1 MERTTANRQDP
12 PAPNGQGQTETAVKP
27 RLTVGKPELL
37 APAGN
42 IQALKA
48 AVESGADA
56 VYLGGKSFGARAS
69 AENFDQQELGEALT
83 YAHLRGVKVYV
94 TVNTLVDNGEF
105 GDLSEFLLF
114 LYREG
119 ADAVLVQDLGVVAW
133 ARRVLPGLPLHG
145 STQMTVH
152 NAAGVQFLAGL
163 GLHRVVLARETSYQ
177 ELLEIRRQSTLDL
190 EVFVHGALCISYSGQ
205 CLFSSMVGGRSGNR
219 GNCAGPCRM
228 AYALVDEHGGRLP
241 GGGDDPD
248 PGQHL
253 LSTRDLMLLEKL
265 PQLIQ
270 AGVVA
275 LKIEGRMKR
284 PEYVA
289 TVVRIYRNAL
299 DRAWRDPEGYQASEE
314 EVRDLAQVF
323 NRGFTAGYFDSRPGR
338 LLMSH
343 TRPNNRGLYLGRVL
357 KVNPGKGVV
366 FKTRLPLRVGDGIEF
381 WMQKGDREG
390 ITVHSMML
398 HPPAATQVQEAAPGS
413 EVEIAV
419 PFAVRPED
427 RVFKTHDELLISEAR
442 LSFTG
447 PGRLKVPIWINVR
460 ARQGE
465 CLKLEAVD
473 AEGIRVAVQGTFPGE
488 IARKHPLTPEV
499 ARAQIERL
507 GNTPFTLA
515 GLDCELD
522 GVAMYPLS
530 ELNTVRR
537 DLTTALQSARLERFR
552 RPLPDEVDKT
562 AAALWSS
569 LRQQAA
575 RDSNRPSV
583 PPVLTV
589 AVADYA
595 GLEAAI
601 EGGASAVYFG
611 GRSYRG
617 REAWNLDTL
626 DRSVSL
632 CRAGNVKAYLIL
644 PRIWKDDQPGG
655 AVEWLARAVRLQ
667 VDGVVAGDLG
677 GLELA
682 LQSGLETVTDFSVP
696 VFNDLAIQLL
706 LQRGASRLTLS
717 TELNREQ
724 LRGLRF
730 RGAPCLEMVLHGALP
745 LMISEHCPVGAV
757 TGAPSEDGD
766 RCPGVC
772 RRTACFLEDRQ
783 SYRFPL
789 QLDEHCRMTL
799 YNARELCLIEHLGDI
814 IQDGYGSL
822 RLDLR
827 SHEAKVVREITRIYS
842 DALKALLTGAWS
854 GSAALQAWEQLD
866 RFSGSGLTRGHYLR
880 GIMEKHEADGRS
892 TSGRGC

>member
-1 MERTTANRQDP
+1 VIGDDVAIEPN
-12 PAPNGQGQTETAVKP
+12 PAVS
-27 RLTVGKPELL
+27 RPELL

-42 IQALKA
+42 LQALKA
-48 AVESGADA
+48 AVENGADA
-56 VYLGGKSFGARAS
+56 VYLGGKSFGARAY
-69 AENFDQQELGEALT
+69 AENFDRQELGEALA

-119 ADAVLVQDLGVVAW
+119 ADALLVQDLGVIAW
-133 ARRVLPGLPLHG
+133 AQQVLPDFPLHG

-163 GLHRVVLARETSYQ
+163 GVRRVVLARETSYQ
-177 ELLEIRRQSTLDL
+177 ELLAIKRQSGLEL

-219 GNCAGPCRM
+219 GSCAGPCRM
-228 AYALVDEHGGRLP
+228 AYTLVDDRGRDLGGAC
-241 GGGDDPD
+241 

-265 PQLIQ
+265 PQLVQ
-270 AGVVA
+270 AGVAA

-299 DRAWRDPEGYQASEE
+299 DRAWRDPERYQVSEE

-323 NRGFTAGYFDSRPGR
+323 NRGFTTGYFDGRPGR
-338 LLMSH
+338 LLMSY

-357 KVNPGKGVV
+357 NATPGRGVV

-381 WMQKGDREG
+381 WMQRGDREG

-398 HPPAATQVQEAAPGS
+398 HLPVPVQVQEAGPGS

-419 PFAVRPED
+419 PFVVRPGD
-427 RVFKTHDELLISEAR
+427 RVFKTHDERLISEAR

-447 PGRLKVPIWINVR
+447 PGRLKIPVRVTVR
-460 ARQGE
+460 ARRGE
-465 CLKLEAVD
+465 PLELEAVD
-473 AEGIRVAVQGTFPGE
+473 ADGIRAAVKGTLPGE
-488 IARKHPLTPEV
+488 AALKHPLTPEV
-499 ARAQIERL
+499 AQAQIERL

-515 GLDCELD
+515 GLDCDLD
-522 GVAMYPLS
+522 GVAIYPLS
-530 ELNTVRR
+530 ELNAVRR
-537 DLTTALQSARLERFR
+537 ALTTALEGARLGRFR
-552 RPLPDEVDKT
+552 RVLPDGVEGT
-562 AAALWSS
+562 AAALQAS
-569 LRQQAA
+569 LRQDAEQV
-575 RDSNRPSV
+575 SHRPPAS
-583 PPVLTV
+583 PLLAV

-601 EGGASAVYFG
+601 DGGASAVYFG
-611 GRSYRG
+611 GLSYRG
-617 REAWNLDTL
+617 REAWNLVTATRAVD
-626 DRSVSL
+626 L
-632 CRAGNVKAYLIL
+632 CRANNVRAYLII
-644 PRIWKDDQPGG
+644 PRIWKEGERSG
-655 AVEWLARAVRLQ
+655 IAEWLDTAVRLQ
-667 VDGVVAGDLG
+667 VAGVVAGDLG
-677 GLELA
+677 GLGLA
-682 LQSGLETVTDFSVP
+682 IQSGLETVADLSIP

-706 LQRGASRLTLS
+706 LRQGAARLTLS
-717 TELNREQ
+717 PELNREQ
-724 LRGLRF
+724 LWNLRY
-730 RGAPCLEMVLHGALP
+730 RGAPYLEVVVHGTLP
-745 LMISEHCPVGAV
+745 LMVSEHCPVGAV
-757 TGAPSEDGD
+757 TTAGD
-766 RCPGVC
+766 RCPGNC
-772 RRTACFLEDRQ
+772 HRTPCFLEDRQ
-783 SYRFPL
+783 GYRFPL

-827 SHEAKVVREITRIYS
+827 SHEANAVREITRVYGN
-842 DALKALLTGAWS
+842 ALKDLLAGAWN
-854 GSAALQAWEQLD
+854 GSAARQAWERLD
-866 RFSGSGLTRGHYLR
+866 RLSLQGLTRGHYLR
-880 GIMEKHEADGRS
+880 GVIEK
-892 TSGRGC
+892 

>member
-1 MERTTANRQDP
+1 MIGDDVAIE
-12 PAPNGQGQTETAVKP
+12 PNTAVS
-27 RLTVGKPELL
+27 RPELL

-42 IQALKA
+42 PQALRA
-48 AVESGADA
+48 AVENGADA

-69 AENFDQQELGEALT
+69 AENFDRQELMDALT

-105 GDLSEFLLF
+105 GELSEFLLF

-119 ADAVLVQDLGVVAW
+119 ADALLVQDLGAVAW
-133 ARRVLPGLPLHG
+133 ARRVLPELPLHG

-163 GLHRVVLARETSYQ
+163 GLRRVVLARETSYQ
-177 ELLEIRRQSTLDL
+177 ELLEIRRQSALEL

-219 GNCAGPCRM
+219 GSCAQPCRM
-228 AYALVDEHGGRLP
+228 AYTLVDDRGRDLGGAC
-241 GGGDDPD
+241 

-265 PQLIQ
+265 PQLVQ
-270 AGVVA
+270 GGVAA

-299 DRAWRDPEGYQASEE
+299 DRAWRDPERYQVSEE

-323 NRGFTAGYFDSRPGR
+323 NRGFTAGYFDGRPGR
-338 LLMSH
+338 LLMSYA
-343 TRPNNRGLYLGRVL
+343 RPNNRGLFLGRVL
-357 KVNPGKGVV
+357 RTTPGKGVV
-366 FKTRLPLRVGDGIEF
+366 FKTLLPLRVGDGIEF

-398 HPPAATQVQEAAPGS
+398 HLPSPEFETQAGDRPGGRGSGERISPLTSQEAAPGS

-419 PFAVRPED
+419 PFVVRPGD
-427 RVFKTHDELLISEAR
+427 RVFKTHDERLISEAR

-447 PGRLKVPIWINVR
+447 TGRLKMPIRVIIR

-465 CLKLEAVD
+465 PLELEAVD
-473 AEGIRVAVQGTFPGE
+473 PEGIRAVVRGTLPGE
-488 IARKHPLTPEV
+488 IALKHPLTPEV

-537 DLTTALQSARLERFR
+537 DLTTALESARLDRFR
-552 RPLPDEVDKT
+552 RVLPDGVEETT
-562 AAALWSS
+562 AVLWSS
-569 LRQQAA
+569 LRQDAVQAS
-575 RDSNRPSV
+575 RRP
-583 PPVLTV
+583 PAGPLLAV
-589 AVADYA
+589 AVADYDS
-595 GLEAAI
+595 LEAAI
-601 EGGASAVYFG
+601 DGGASAVYFG
-611 GRSYRG
+611 GLSYRG
-617 REAWNLDTL
+617 RETWNPGTL
-626 DRSVSL
+626 DRSVGL
-632 CRAGNVKAYLIL
+632 CRADNVRAYLIL
-644 PRIWKDDQPGG
+644 PRIWKDGEPSG
-655 AVEWLARAVRLQ
+655 AAEWLDRAVRLR
-667 VDGVVAGDLG
+667 VAGVVAGDLG

-682 LQSGLETVTDFSVP
+682 LQSGLETVTDLSVP

-706 LQRGASRLTLS
+706 LQRGAARMTLS
-717 TELNREQ
+717 PELNREQ
-724 LRGLRF
+724 LRDLRF
-730 RGAPCLEMVLHGALP
+730 RGAPCLEMVVHGTLP
-745 LMISEHCPVGAV
+745 LMVSEHCLVGAV
-757 TGAPSEDGD
+757 TGTGD
-766 RCPGVC
+766 RCPQTC
-772 RRTACFLEDRQ
+772 RRTPCFLEDRQ
-783 SYRFPL
+783 GYRFPL

-814 IQDGYGSL
+814 IQDGYSSL

-827 SHEAKVVREITRIYS
+827 SHEAKAVREITGIYGH
-842 DALKALLTGAWS
+842 ALRDLLAGAWN
-854 GSAALQAWEQLD
+854 GNAARQAWGRLD
-866 RFSGSGLTRGHYLR
+866 RLSIRGMTRGHYLR
-880 GIMEKHEADGRS
+880 GVIEK
-892 TSGRGC
+892 

>member
-1 MERTTANRQDP
+1 
-12 PAPNGQGQTETAVKP
+12 
-27 RLTVGKPELL
+27 
-37 APAGN
+37 
-42 IQALKA
+42 
-48 AVESGADA
+48 
-56 VYLGGKSFGARAS
+56 
-69 AENFDQQELGEALT
+69 
-83 YAHLRGVKVYV
+83 
-94 TVNTLVDNGEF
+94 
-105 GDLSEFLLF
+105 
-114 LYREG
+114 
-119 ADAVLVQDLGVVAW
+119 
-133 ARRVLPGLPLHG
+133 
-145 STQMTVH
+145 MTVH

-177 ELLEIRRQSTLDL
+177 ELLEIRRQSTLEL

-219 GNCAGPCRM
+219 GSCAGPCRM
-228 AYALVDEHGGRLP
+228 AYTLVDEHGGRVP
-241 GGGDDPD
+241 GGGDDTC

-289 TVVRIYRNAL
+289 TVVRIYRSAL
-299 DRAWRDPEGYQASEE
+299 DRAWRDPECYQVSEE

-323 NRGFTAGYFDSRPGR
+323 NRGFTTGYFDSRPGR

-398 HPPAATQVQEAAPGS
+398 RLPAEVQAQEAAPGS

-427 RVFKTHDELLISEAR
+427 RVFKTHDERLISEAR

-447 PGRLKVPIWINVR
+447 PGQLKVPIRVSVR

-465 CLKLEAVD
+465 TLELEAVD
-473 AEGIRVAVQGTFPGE
+473 ASGLRAAVQGTFPGA
-488 IARKHPLTPEV
+488 IALKHPLTPEV

-537 DLTTALQSARLERFR
+537 ELTTALQSARLEQFQRL
-552 RPLPDEVDKT
+552 LPDEVEKT

-569 LRQQAA
+569 LRQETA
-575 RDSNRPSV
+575 RGSSRPSV
-583 PPVLTV
+583 RPLLAV

-601 EGGASAVYFG
+601 DGGAAAVYFG
-611 GRSYRG
+611 GLSYRG
-617 REAWNLDTL
+617 REAWNPGTL
-626 DRSVSL
+626 DRSVGL
-632 CRAGNVKAYLIL
+632 CRTGNVRAYLIL
-644 PRIWKDDQPGG
+644 PRIWKDGESCG
-655 AVEWLARAVRLQ
+655 AAEWLDRAVRLQ

-706 LQRGASRLTLS
+706 LQRGAARLTLS

-724 LRGLRF
+724 LRNLRF
-730 RGAPCLEMVLHGALP
+730 RGAPCLEMVVHGALP
-745 LMISEHCPVGAV
+745 LMVSEHCPVGAV
-757 TGAPSEDGD
+757 TGVPSEHGD
-766 RCPGVC
+766 HCPETC

-783 SYRFPL
+783 GYRFPL
-789 QLDEHCRMTL
+789 QFDEHCRMTL

-827 SHEAKVVREITRIYS
+827 SHEAKAVREITRIYGQ
-842 DALKALLTGAWS
+842 ALKDLLTGAWS
-854 GSAALQAWEQLD
+854 GSAAMQAWAQLEPL
-866 RFSGSGLTRGHYLR
+866 SSSGLTRGHYLR
-880 GIMEKHEADGRS
+880 GVMEKHEVGGRS
-892 TSGRGC
+892 Y